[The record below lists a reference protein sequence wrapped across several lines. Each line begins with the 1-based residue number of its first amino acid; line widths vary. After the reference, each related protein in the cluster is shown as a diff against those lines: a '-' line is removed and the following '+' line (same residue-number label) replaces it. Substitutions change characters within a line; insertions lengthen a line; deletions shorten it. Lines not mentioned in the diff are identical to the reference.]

1 MMTIHDD
8 NHNQMFQSNPINIL
22 ISLLSVTNGVKK
34 LGCPLVGHNILELET
49 KVHPKVRNHGEG
61 PY

>member
-34 LGCPLVGHNILELET
+34 LSRRWLDT
-49 KVHPKVRNHGEG
+49 ADTTDT
-61 PY
+61 

>member
-1 MMTIHDD
+1 MLVIDVL
-8 NHNQMFQSNPINIL
+8 QFP
-22 ISLLSVTNGVKK
+22 SVG
-34 LGCPLVGHNILELET
+34 GYLVELET